1 MLEENKNFT
10 SSPSPKINK
19 KAFLTFLAIFLGL
32 LIAVFVGIYIW
43 DSYLS
48 ESARSSRETQKNY
61 EKYLAQET
69 LNMFIE
75 ALKKEDVDLAS
86 KYFALDTDENSKYYL
101 TRKAWEEELINA
113 KEKGDLGKII
123 EALSRAVPTPNQ
135 EYSQNTFWFSVIDNK
150 GETQQL
156 VEMTMNSNSSVWK
169 IVNI

>member
-61 EKYLAQET
+61 EKYLAWQKNYEEAMTADTYGGKTPQET

-135 EYSQNTFWFSVIDNK
+135 EYSQNT
-150 GETQQL
+150 L
-156 VEMTMNSNSSVWK
+156 
-169 IVNI
+169 